1 MNRLPLRFLGFA
13 AAFAL
18 SFAAAAQQYKW
29 VDKDG
34 RVQYGDS
41 PPPGV
46 KATPM
51 RPGTGAPTAPASP
64 GAAGKPAGKAPTAA
78 EQDAAFRQR
87 QQDAEKQAAKSAQA
101 DQEAA
106 AKKDQCAR
114 AQEYLRSLEAGVR
127 VARTDAK
134 GERYFLEDA
143 EIAQET
149 AKARQLVQQNCS

>member
-1 MNRLPLRFLGFA
+1 MTASFTA
-13 AAFAL
+13 ALAL
-18 SFAAAAQQYKW
+18 SFAAAAQQYRW

-34 RVQYGDS
+34 RVQYGDV

-51 RPGTGAPTAPASP
+51 RKSATPSAPEAPS
-64 GAAGKPAGKAPTAA
+64 AAGKPAGKAPTTA

-101 DQEAA
+101 EQEAA

-114 AQEYLRSLEAGVR
+114 AQEYQRGLEAGGR
-127 VARTDAK
+127 ISRTDSK
-134 GERYFLEDA
+134 GERYYLEDA
-143 EIAQET
+143 QIAQEI
-149 AKARQLVQQNCS
+149 AKARQLVQQTCG

>member
-1 MNRLPLRFLGFA
+1 MTRL
-13 AAFAL
+13 FAL
-18 SFAAAAQQYKW
+18 ALGLFFAIGFCFPAAAQQYKW

-51 RPGTGAPTAPASP
+51 RPGTGAATAPAAP

-127 VARTDAK
+127 VARTDSK
-134 GERYFLEDA
+134 GERYFLEEA

-149 AKARQLVQQNCS
+149 AKARQLVQQSCS